1 MNKPIAWALL
11 LAASLAVAACA
22 PSATLATPPGFAV
35 LEGQQEY
42 VYRATSAEGVV
53 LGVRAEKNEP
63 RGNLEFWA
71 EALDQKLRHGGYV
84 ADGAPADVRAQA
96 GLAGREYRYLREEG
110 GRKYRFWIA
119 VFVTDGR
126 VWIVEAGGDA
136 DRFKE
141 KAQLAVQKAIESLGV
156 G

>member
-1 MNKPIAWALL
+1 MNRPIAWAML
-11 LAASLAVAACA
+11 LAASLAAAACA
-22 PSATLATPPGFAV
+22 PSVTMATPAGFAV
-35 LEGQQEY
+35 LQGQQEY

-63 RGNLEFWA
+63 QGNLDFWA
-71 EALDQKLRHGGYV
+71 DALDQKLRHVGYV
-84 ADGAPADVRAQA
+84 ADGAPADVRTRT
-96 GLAGREYRYLREEG
+96 GLAGREAKYTREEN

-119 VFVTDGR
+119 VFVTDTR
-126 VWIVEAGGDA
+126 VWVVEAGGDA